1 MRTYRLTKSLPCVKG
16 GGTATPWRRDCK
28 KWNYIQT
35 IPQSATLTALL
46 THSLRVPLHKG
57 ALRFSQYHPSA
68 GRSKRLHFN
77 RRDFDVSG
85 REIRT
90 SLRSPRAREGVGYK
104 EGNAFPAL
112 LVFFGAFFYHKK
124 KATTSV
130 KLHLGI
136 IKKLVYLKNSRLSLA
151 ADT

>member
-1 MRTYRLTKSLPCVKG
+1 MSTHKQKGLHQPSLPCVKG
-16 GGTATPWRRDCK
+16 GGTACRDGGIVK
-28 KWNYIQT
+28 IAIYIQT

-68 GRSKRLHFN
+68 GRSKRLPVSH
-77 RRDFDVSG
+77 RDFDGSG

-90 SLRSPRAREGVGYK
+90 SLRSPRAREGGGYK

-130 KLHLGI
+130 KLHPGI
-136 IKKLVYLKNSRLSLA
+136 IKS
-151 ADT
+151 